1 VAILP
6 AKITRDRNGQ
16 IIGLGI
22 PGKNDEQTISCR
34 QIRPCPE
41 FLKRADGGEQPFG
54 SSTVRNDCASL
65 RVAPSR
71 KSATSTFSSPDE
83 ILKQC
88 WKPQKKAPRVRVV
101 LQLLYVVR

>member
-16 IIGLGI
+16 IVGLGI
-22 PGKNDEQTISCR
+22 PDKNDEQTISM
-34 QIRPCPE
+34 
-41 FLKRADGGEQPFG
+41 AGEQPFG

-88 WKPQKKAPRVRVV
+88 WKPQGKSVAGASGALATLHRP
-101 LQLLYVVR
+101 LIFWPSSSQT